1 MGGGPNSCWVLEDR
15 ILLDRA
21 SLLYEKGGR
30 MAEEALYIGID
41 VSKQWLDIVVI
52 PNGESLRIGNTE
64 QAIGEL
70 IKDLENQDHSIE
82 RIVVEA
88 TGGYEDLVVRMLIDA
103 GLPVARVNPG
113 RVREFARSVGQLAK
127 TDKLDARIL
136 AHFGKA
142 VKPALTVLPSPKKR
156 ALDALLERREQLL
169 NMQTAEKNRLGTAPQ
184 NIHASVQEHLLWLK
198 QEIKKLDREIAQS
211 IHDHPDFKQE
221 DKILQ
226 SVPGIGK
233 IASSKFIADVPELGR
248 CNRKEIA
255 ALIGTAPFSR
265 DSGFK
270 RGRRSTK
277 GGRSDVR
284 CVLYMATL
292 SATRCNPVIK
302 VFYQRLC
309 KSGKENK
316 VALVACMRKLL
327 TILNAMIRDQRPW
340 QPGFSS

>member
-1 MGGGPNSCWVLEDR
+1 
-15 ILLDRA
+15 
-21 SLLYEKGGR
+21 
-30 MAEEALYIGID
+30 MAEELVDIGID
-41 VSKQWLDIVVI
+41 VSKQWLDTVVI
-52 PNGESLRIGNTE
+52 PSGETWHTENNE

-70 IKDLENQDHSIE
+70 IKSLESMGYSIE

-88 TGGYEDLVVRMLIDA
+88 TGGYEDLAVRMSFDA

-136 AHFGKA
+136 AQFGKA
-142 VKPALTVLPSPKKR
+142 VKPALTVLPSPEKR

-169 NMQTAEKNRLGTAPQ
+169 NIQTAEKNRLGTAPQ
-184 NIHASVQEHLLWLK
+184 SIHASLQEHLQWLK
-198 QEIKKLDREIAQS
+198 QEIKKLDREIAQF
-211 IHDHPDFKQE
+211 IAGHPDFKQE
-221 DKILQ
+221 DEILQ

-233 IASSKFIADVPELGR
+233 IASSKFIADVPELGQ

-270 RGRRSTK
+270 RGRRSIK

-284 CVLYMATL
+284 RVLYMATL
-292 SATRCNPVIK
+292 AATRCNPVIK
-302 VFYQRLC
+302 VFYHRLRE
-309 KSGKENK
+309 SGKENK
-316 VALVACMRKLL
+316 VALVACMRKFL

-340 QPGFSS
+340 QPDFSY